1 MQSAF
6 AQDAADD
13 RRPIEEAAAERP
25 GKPILIRVHPTI
37 FREGQYRSWKG
48 VHWKLEVDSPTEAV
62 ALREALQVFFQTLT
76 SAGPHAVID
85 ALHVAAAQNYKEP
98 IV

>member
-13 RRPIEEAAAERP
+13 RRAVEQAAAERP
-25 GKPILIRVHPTI
+25 GKPILIRIHPTI
-37 FREGQYRSWKG
+37 FRDGQYHSWKG

-62 ALREALQVFFQTLT
+62 ELRDALQAFFQAVVA
-76 SAGPHAVID
+76 AGPHAVID
-85 ALHVAAAQNYKEP
+85 LLHAAAQNPKEP
-98 IV
+98 VV